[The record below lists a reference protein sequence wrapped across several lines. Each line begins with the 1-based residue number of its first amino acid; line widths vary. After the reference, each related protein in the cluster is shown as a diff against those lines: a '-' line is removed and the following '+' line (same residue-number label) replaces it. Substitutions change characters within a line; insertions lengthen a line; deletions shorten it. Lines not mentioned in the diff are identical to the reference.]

1 MALAFGYAGLKKEST
16 FGTAVAVDKFIPVKS
31 IEAEQDPQNYYPE
44 EIRGQRGQGK
54 GIPMGLQ
61 NSASVEM
68 DAEPQSLG
76 DLLLSALGAVTS
88 SQPNAATA
96 PTVYSHKFTPANVL
110 PSYTWEKND
119 TVMTQQLVG
128 SKTDTLTLSVEA
140 GGDGVLTAE
149 LDLVVKSVVDK
160 ATAGTPVYVDKDPF
174 AFHKVTVMKG
184 GAANENLKSLE
195 IEISNNLKDDQFYL
209 SKSRE
214 VGSIEEGMREVS
226 FSGEMKFKN
235 KAEYAAFTN
244 GTKEALVITFEGYTA
259 IASTYFDKLE
269 IKMNN
274 VLYDSFAV
282 PMGGPDDEVL
292 ASFEGRALID
302 KASGHEIEAT
312 LQNSIVSY

>member
-1 MALAFGYAGLKKEST
+1 MALAFGYAGYKKETT
-16 FGTAVAVDKFIPVKS
+16 FGTAATVDKFIPVKS
-31 IEAEQDPQNYYPE
+31 IEATQDPQNYYPE

-61 NSASVEM
+61 NEASVEM

-76 DLLLSALGAVTS
+76 DILLSALGAVTTT
-88 SQPNAATA
+88 QPNAATA

-119 TVMTQQLVG
+119 TVQTQQLVG
-128 SKTDTLTLSVEA
+128 SKTNTLTLSVEA

-149 LDLVVKSVVDK
+149 LGLVVKSIVDK
-160 ATAGTPVYVDKDPF
+160 ASPGTPVYTDKDPF

-184 GAANENLKSLE
+184 GAANDNLKSLE

-214 VGSIEEGMREVS
+214 VGGIEEGMREVS
-226 FSGEMKFKN
+226 FSGEMKFKT
-235 KAEYAAFTN
+235 KADYLAFTN
-244 GTKEALVITFEGYTA
+244 GTKEALTITFEGYTVL
-259 IASTYFDKLE
+259 ASTYYDKLE

-274 VLYDSFAV
+274 VLYDSFEV

-302 KASGHEIEAT
+302 KVSGYEIEAT
-312 LQNSIVSY
+312 LQNTIVSY